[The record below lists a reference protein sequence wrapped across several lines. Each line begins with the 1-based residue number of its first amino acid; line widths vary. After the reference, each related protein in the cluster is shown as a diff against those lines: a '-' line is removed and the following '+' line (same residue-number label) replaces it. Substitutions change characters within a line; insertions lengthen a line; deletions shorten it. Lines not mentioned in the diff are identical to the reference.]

1 MTISTLNNT
10 EKIQRKYRG
19 NTEEIQ
25 RKYRGNTEK
34 IQRKYRENTEEIQ
47 RKYTQNPNQADIILS
62 GKYGIYIV
70 NIYKEGGYQSFS
82 IEIQRKYSMMCVF
95 E

>member
-25 RKYRGNTEK
+25 RKYRENIKE
-34 IQRKYRENTEEIQ
+34 IQRKYRENTEEIHTKSKPG
-47 RKYTQNPNQADIILS
+47 RHYSLWKIQN
-62 GKYGIYIV
+62 IYIV
-70 NIYKEGGYQSFS
+70 KIYKKGGYQSFS
-82 IEIQRKYSMMCVF
+82 IEIQRKYSLMCIF